1 MKGVDWLWMNVA
13 NLINFGKAH
22 LRSAGGK
29 ILDITFLV
37 LPLAGPGWVRV
48 AETNRYTKIAP
59 DFGSSTKRTR
69 GSILSICDFLCNA
82 EDGPKDKSA
91 SFFRRVFAR

>member
-48 AETNRYTKIAP
+48 AKTNFP
-59 DFGSSTKRTR
+59 
-69 GSILSICDFLCNA
+69 
-82 EDGPKDKSA
+82 
-91 SFFRRVFAR
+91 